1 MSQTKLSSFIEACT
15 HTAIGFIFSILLSLI
30 VYPIFGHSFTLMQ
43 NIGITTIFTVASIG
57 RGYFVRRWFNARIH
71 KTAMQ
76 LAKEM

>member
-1 MSQTKLSSFIEACT
+1 VSQTKLSSFIEACT

-43 NIGITTIFTVASIG
+43 NVGITTIFTIASIG

-71 KTAMQ
+71 KVAE
-76 LAKEM
+76 KFSK